1 MGGEGSYGLSMDLL
15 SLFIGSEGL
24 LGVVVEVK
32 VKLLPRSPRVRVLM
46 AAYDSVTKAGDAV
59 AALIGQSIIPAGL
72 EMMDHF
78 HKRRRSTGFMAR

>member
-1 MGGEGSYGLSMDLL
+1 MGGEGLDEPGMDLL

-32 VKLLPRSPRVRVLM
+32 VKLLSRSPRVRVRVRVLM

-59 AALIGQSIIPAGL
+59 AALIGQSIISAVW
-72 EMMDHF
+72 
-78 HKRRRSTGFMAR
+78 K